1 MADGLNGLGLTIWL
15 MCGCGLR
22 IGEALAVHKSSV
34 RDGGKTLRIF
44 EQVTPDG
51 KGTAPLKYR
60 KAGEYR
66 DISVRTYLRAMVK
79 GLPDGYLFRWPGGRF
94 PVYMTYLNAFKR

>member
-1 MADGLNGLGLTIWL
+1 VEV
-15 MCGCGLR
+15 R
-22 IGEALAVHKSSV
+22 IGEALAVHKSCF

-60 KAGEYR
+60 KAGER
-66 DISVRTYLRAMVK
+66 AASVLDAGTAEDQGT
-79 GLPDGYLFRWPGGRF
+79 GLLGLAGD
-94 PVYMTYLNAFKR
+94 A